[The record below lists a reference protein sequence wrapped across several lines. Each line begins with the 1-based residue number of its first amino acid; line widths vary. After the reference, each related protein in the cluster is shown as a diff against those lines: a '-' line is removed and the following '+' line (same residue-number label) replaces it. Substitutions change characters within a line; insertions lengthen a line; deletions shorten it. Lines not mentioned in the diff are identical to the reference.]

1 MTYYKKTADGFLI
14 EAKIVTRSSKSSIAG
29 VLGEKL
35 KICLKSPP
43 VEGRANDELTALI
56 AKRLGLSRK
65 YVVIVRGRACS
76 NKKIIIKTVNENLLK
91 SLL

>member
-14 EAKIVTRSSKSSIAG
+14 EAKVVTRSSRSAVTG
-29 VLGEKL
+29 VLGGRL

-56 AKRLGLSRK
+56 AERFGLPRK
-65 YVVIVRGRACS
+65 DVVIVRGRGCS
-76 NKKIIIKTVNENLLK
+76 NKKIVIRTANENLLK